1 MRFTAPDVLDPS
13 GPVLAMHW
21 FEHWADD
28 ELIAACAPGAPD
40 DVILA
45 LAVAQAHYAL
55 ATLLIHEVG
64 EWFTYRG
71 RQVFPPHRPDPYL
84 PLDEDGGPD
93 GNGAVVLW
101 LTYGPAAAPGPAAG
115 RPGAAPAPVPV
126 SRPVSAPGPGAGE
139 SRPCCPVPPP
149 VPRRAV
155 RRRVDPADV
164 ATLPGQLLT
173 LSPYGPAVTAP
184 DSAALTSGTWS
195 PPQDHHQDD
204 EDVEAVERELRD
216 IHHAL
221 VMSELTM
228 LAAHLKLHHAP
239 VLTPLSGP
247 VRSRCRLARP
257 PHL

>member
-1 MRFTAPDVLDPS
+1 MRLTAPDVNNPH
-13 GPVLAMHW
+13 GPAIELRW

-28 ELIAACAPGAPD
+28 ELIATCARGATD
-40 DVILA
+40 AEVWA

-55 ATLLIHEVG
+55 ATLLVHEVG

-84 PLDEDGGPD
+84 PLDEDNGPD

-101 LTYGPAAAPGPAAG
+101 LIYGPAAAPGPAAG

-126 SRPVSAPGPGAGE
+126 PRSVSAPDPGAGG
-139 SRPCCPVPPP
+139 SGPCCPVPPP

-164 ATLPGQLLT
+164 GTLPGRSLR
-173 LSPYGPAVTAP
+173 LSPYGPAVSAP
-184 DSAALTSGTWS
+184 HSDALTFGTWS
-195 PPQDHHQDD
+195 PPQDHRQD
-204 EDVEAVERELRD
+204 EEAVERELRD
-216 IHHAL
+216 IHHAM

-239 VLTPLSGP
+239 VLTPLPVLSGP
-247 VRSRCRLARP
+247 GVAWYARLTYDG
-257 PHL
+257 